1 MPCVGFP
8 ADREA
13 VAETER
19 AEESMGGTM
28 NTADIKKL
36 NQYFYDEV
44 FRRQHVDA
52 IDELLTDDF
61 VEHIPAPGQA
71 PDRQGAK
78 KFISHM
84 LQAFPDLDYDVKSEI
99 AEGDMLAIVGVM
111 KGTHSGEFLGVP
123 GSGRKANV
131 TVMETSR
138 VRDGKFSDHW
148 GLVDVPTLM
157 QQVGMPSPTR

>member
-1 MPCVGFP
+1 
-8 ADREA
+8 
-13 VAETER
+13 
-19 AEESMGGTM
+19 M

-61 VEHIPAPGQA
+61 VEHIPAPGQT
-71 PDRQGAK
+71 PDRAGAK
-78 KFISHM
+78 KFINHM
-84 LQAFPDLDYDVKSEI
+84 VQAFPDLDFRIESEI
-99 AEGDMLAIVGVM
+99 AEGDTIAVVGTM
-111 KGTHSGEFLGVP
+111 TGTHNGEFLGVP
-123 GSGRKANV
+123 ATGRKVNV
-131 TVMETSR
+131 MVMDTSR

-157 QQVGMPSPTR
+157 DQVGMQAPTG